1 VILDGNITLCNSSN
15 TERDKTKAAVQF
27 DYAAKI
33 FKFSE
38 STLHKGREGK
48 MRIAQVAPLIE
59 SVPPKHYGGTERIV
73 SYLTEELVRA
83 GHDIT
88 LFASGDSVTN
98 ARLIA
103 SCERSLRKNERC
115 KDPVAREV
123 LLVDHVIEYVNEFDL
138 IHFHTGYLHFPIS
151 RYLPV
156 PHVTTLH
163 GRLDM
168 PDMGPVFQRFRDVP
182 VISISNAQRQPLP
195 WANWQTT
202 IYHGLPKDLFAF
214 QPNRGDY
221 LAFLGRI
228 SPEKRVDR
236 AIEIAKRVSMPLK
249 IAAKVDRA
257 DRRYFK
263 RDIEP
268 LLTQSHVEWVGEIS
282 DRHKNEFLG
291 NAYALLFPIDWP
303 EPFGLVMIEAMA
315 CGTPVVAYEAG
326 SVSEVMEDGVAG
338 FIVNEI
344 EQAVEAVGRVRDLS
358 RARCREVF
366 ERRFTASRMARD
378 YINVYTRLTD
388 SRMRRVEQSLE
399 SSLRLFSERLA
410 G

>member
-1 VILDGNITLCNSSN
+1 
-15 TERDKTKAAVQF
+15 
-27 DYAAKI
+27 
-33 FKFSE
+33 
-38 STLHKGREGK
+38 

-83 GHDIT
+83 GHDVT

-123 LLVDHVIEYVNEFDL
+123 LLVDHVIERANEFDL
-138 IHFHTGYLHFPIS
+138 IHFHTGYLHFPIC

-168 PDMGPVFQRFRDVP
+168 PDMVPVFERFRDVP

-195 WANWQTT
+195 CANWQAT
-202 IYHGLPKDLFAF
+202 IYHGLPKELFAF
-214 QPNRGDY
+214 QPNQGSY

-268 LLTQSHVEWVGEIS
+268 LLNTVSRGMGWRNQRSTEKRIS
-282 DRHKNEFLG
+282 G
-291 NAYALLFPIDWP
+291 
-303 EPFGLVMIEAMA
+303 
-315 CGTPVVAYEAG
+315 
-326 SVSEVMEDGVAG
+326 
-338 FIVNEI
+338 
-344 EQAVEAVGRVRDLS
+344 
-358 RARCREVF
+358 
-366 ERRFTASRMARD
+366 
-378 YINVYTRLTD
+378 
-388 SRMRRVEQSLE
+388 
-399 SSLRLFSERLA
+399 ERLCSA
-410 G
+410 ISH

>member
-1 VILDGNITLCNSSN
+1 
-15 TERDKTKAAVQF
+15 
-27 DYAAKI
+27 
-33 FKFSE
+33 
-38 STLHKGREGK
+38 

-83 GHDIT
+83 GHDVT

-123 LLVDHVIEYVNEFDL
+123 LLVDHVIERANEFDL
-138 IHFHTGYLHFPIS
+138 IHFHTGYLHFPIC

-168 PDMGPVFQRFRDVP
+168 PDMVPVFERFRDVP

-195 WANWQTT
+195 CANWQAT
-202 IYHGLPKDLFAF
+202 IYHGLPKELFAF
-214 QPNRGDY
+214 QPNQGSY

-268 LLTQSHVEWVGEIS
+268 LLKQSHVEWIGEIS
-282 DRHKNEFLG
+282 DQQKNEFLG

-315 CGTPVVAYEAG
+315 CGTPVIAYDRG
-326 SVSEVMEDGVAG
+326 SVPEVMENGVTG
-338 FIVNEI
+338 FIVSEI

-366 ERRFTASRMARD
+366 EKRFTASRMASD
-378 YINVYTRLTD
+378 YINAFMRLSD
-388 SRMRRVEQSLE
+388 SRMRRVDPSLE
-399 SSLRLFSERLA
+399 SSLRSFQTALPVDDELRDPADCEFQKF
-410 G
+410 

>member
-1 VILDGNITLCNSSN
+1 
-15 TERDKTKAAVQF
+15 
-27 DYAAKI
+27 
-33 FKFSE
+33 
-38 STLHKGREGK
+38 

-83 GHDIT
+83 GHDVT

-98 ARLIA
+98 ARLVA

-138 IHFHTGYLHFPIS
+138 IHFHTGYLHFPVC

-163 GRLDM
+163 GRLDL
-168 PDMGPVFQRFRDVP
+168 PDLVPVFDRFRNEP
-182 VISISNAQRQPLP
+182 LTSISNAQRQPLP
-195 WANWQTT
+195 WANWQGT
-202 IYHGLPKDLFAF
+202 IYHGLPKDLFVF
-214 QPNRGDY
+214 RPNQGDY

-249 IAAKVDRA
+249 VAAKVDRA

-263 RDIEP
+263 RDIEA

-282 DRHKNEFLG
+282 DQQKNEFLG

-315 CGTPVVAYEAG
+315 CGTPIIAYDCG
-326 SVSEVMEDGVAG
+326 SVPEVMEHGVTG
-338 FIVNEI
+338 FIV
-344 EQAVEAVGRVRDLS
+344 RDLDDAAKGVNRIRNLS
-358 RARCREVF
+358 RSRCREVF
-366 ERRFTASRMARD
+366 EKRFAADRMASD
-378 YINVYTRLTD
+378 YVDVYKRLIDSDVERTRTD
-388 SRMRRVEQSLE
+388 LSTSPRALIS
-399 SSLRLFSERLA
+399 A
-410 G
+410 